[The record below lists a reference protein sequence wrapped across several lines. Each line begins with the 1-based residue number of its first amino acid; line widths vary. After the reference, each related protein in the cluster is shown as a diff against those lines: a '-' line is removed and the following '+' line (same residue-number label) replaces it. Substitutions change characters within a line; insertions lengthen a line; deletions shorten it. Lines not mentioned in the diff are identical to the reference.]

1 MKRKVGLSNVA
12 RRHWALTLC
21 KRNHSPGASSK
32 VPLFW
37 TAFQLALPK
46 GTAMDSYSG
55 LLQFLT
61 SLWPFLY
68 PQGVKGICI
77 QPCIPQDWEL
87 SPQQRLPSHW
97 AEGGSRESLLCVN
110 SWDWRSQKLP
120 LRSRLASPDPEDCP
134 CSWFHEDALG
144 NSLLEAAA
152 GIKHTV
158 YHIWEILDLTPHL
171 PGGAADSNK
180 QESFCSPRLTISGRG
195 SPGRGKPG
203 QKATE
208 AESTIVSSA
217 SQPGDETGAG
227 EKSSKRG
234 AWLWKAAPGLL
245 ILPTLRPFFSFSS
258 SVLCSF

>member
-1 MKRKVGLSNVA
+1 MERKVRLSSVA

-21 KRNHSPGASSK
+21 KRNHSLGASSK

-68 PQGVKGICI
+68 PQGVEGICI

-87 SPQQRLPSHW
+87 SPQKQLPSHW

-120 LRSRLASPDPEDCP
+120 LRSRSASPDPEDCP

-158 YHIWEILDLTPHL
+158 YQIIWEILDLTP
-171 PGGAADSNK
+171 PAWGCCW
-180 QESFCSPRLTISGRG
+180 Q
-195 SPGRGKPG
+195 
-203 QKATE
+203 Q
-208 AESTIVSSA
+208 
-217 SQPGDETGAG
+217 QAG
-227 EKSSKRG
+227 ELLLTPTDHFWKRQPRQRETRTESYG
-234 AWLWKAAPGLL
+234 GRTYHCEQCFSAWGWDRGWGKE
-245 ILPTLRPFFSFSS
+245 
-258 SVLCSF
+258 